1 MCEVQSGTGRHGLAA
16 AGRHDAVRHGG
27 VDLRRLLGR
36 RSMVFAGVI
45 LTGDWIEGV
54 FRAGGACVARDRAR
68 VQTRENKK
76 SKEVIATRWRTGI
89 GTLL

>member
-1 MCEVQSGTGRHGLAA
+1 
-16 AGRHDAVRHGG
+16 
-27 VDLRRLLGR
+27 
-36 RSMVFAGVI
+36 MVFAGVI

-89 GTLL
+89 GTFL